1 MPTAF
6 ARLPGAVLG
15 ARNSITIRIMRPVS
29 TEALARSVVQQLQS
43 AGHTAYWAGGC
54 VRDRLMGR
62 PPKDYDVA
70 TSARPEQVVGIFPR
84 AQKVGAAFGVI
95 LVREKHQQVEVA
107 TFRADGAY
115 SDGRHPDSVR
125 FTNAR
130 EDAQRRDFTCN
141 ALFYDPIAEQLHD
154 FVDGRKDIDARIL
167 RAVGRPGERFAEDHL
182 RMLRAVRFAAR
193 LGFVIEENTK
203 SAIADLQKKIATI
216 SRERIGEEIRM
227 MLEHPA
233 RVSTLDLLAA
243 FPQMFEEV
251 FGLPLNSEAIQ
262 DDWPVTAGLPAETTR
277 PVALFAMLLDLQLST
292 PADHVAM
299 LRARLMLS
307 NEETDE
313 LTWLTAKLP
322 RLEEWE
328 DLAKSALKRMMA
340 DERFH
345 HLESVYRADPTN
357 AEQLLAFGERT
368 TSLREEGVAP
378 PPFVTGD
385 ILIKLGAAPGP
396 TFKRWLDSLYD
407 RQLEGEFST
416 RDAALAAAKEL
427 VGTRPPPPA
436 TH

>member
-1 MPTAF
+1 
-6 ARLPGAVLG
+6 
-15 ARNSITIRIMRPVS
+15 MRPVS
-29 TEALARSVVQQLQS
+29 TESLARSVIQQLQA

-70 TSARPEQVVGIFPR
+70 TSARPHQVVGIFPR

-95 LVREKHQQVEVA
+95 LVREKRQQVEVA
-107 TFRADGAY
+107 TFRADGTY

-125 FTNAR
+125 FTNAQ
-130 EDAQRRDFTCN
+130 EDARRRDFTCN
-141 ALFYDPIAEQLHD
+141 ALFYDPIADQLHD
-154 FVDGRKDIDARIL
+154 FVDGRKDIHAKIL
-167 RAVGRPGERFAEDHL
+167 RAVGKPDERFAEDHL

-193 LGFVIEENTK
+193 LGFAIEEDTK
-203 SAIADLQKKIATI
+203 SAIAALQRKIATI

-227 MLEHPA
+227 MLEHPV
-233 RVSTLDLLAA
+233 RVAALDLLAS

-251 FGLPLNSEAIQ
+251 FGLPVAPEAAQ
-262 DDWPVTAGLPAETTR
+262 RDWPVTAGLPSETTR

-292 PADHVAM
+292 PADHIAA

-313 LTWLTAKLP
+313 LTWLTARLP
-322 RLEEWE
+322 QLEEWE
-328 DLAKSALKRMMA
+328 DLAKSAFKRMMA
-340 DERFH
+340 DGRFH
-345 HLESVYRADPTN
+345 HLEAVYRADPAN

-378 PPFVTGD
+378 PPYVTGD

-396 TFKRWLDSLYD
+396 TFKLWLDSLYD
-407 RQLEGEFST
+407 RQLEGEFPT
-416 RDAALAAAKEL
+416 REDALSAAKQL
-427 VGTRPPPPA
+427 VSAAPPPPHTA
-436 TH
+436 H

>member
-1 MPTAF
+1 MS
-6 ARLPGAVLG
+6 R
-15 ARNSITIRIMRPVS
+15 ARNSITILIMRPVS
-29 TEALARSVVQQLQS
+29 TEALARLVVEKLQS

-70 TSARPEQVVGIFPR
+70 TSARPEQVVEIFPR

-95 LVREKHQQVEVA
+95 LVREKQQQVEVA

-141 ALFYDPIAEQLHD
+141 ALFYDPIADQLHD
-154 FVDGRKDIDARIL
+154 FVEGRKDIEAKIL
-167 RAVGRPGERFAEDHL
+167 RAVGKPDERFAEDHL

-193 LGFVIEENTK
+193 LGFAIEEDTK
-203 SAIADLQKKIATI
+203 NAIAAVQKKIATI

-233 RVSTLDLLAA
+233 RIAALDLLAA

-251 FGLPLNSEAIQ
+251 FGLPLNTDALQ
-262 DDWPVTAGLPAETTR
+262 HDWPIAAGLPGETTR
-277 PVALFAMLLDLQLST
+277 PVALFAMLLDLQIPT
-292 PADHVAM
+292 PADHIAA
-299 LRARLMLS
+299 LRARLTLS

-313 LTWLTAKLP
+313 LTWLTGRLP
-322 RLEEWE
+322 QLEEWE

-340 DERFH
+340 DARFH
-345 HLESVYRADPTN
+345 HLETVYRADPAN
-357 AEQLLAFGERT
+357 ADQLLAFGERT
-368 TSLREEGVAP
+368 TSLREEGISP

-385 ILIKLGAAPGP
+385 LLIKLGAAPGP

-407 RQLEGEFST
+407 RQLEGEFPT
-416 RDAALAAAKEL
+416 RDAAVSAAKEL
-427 VGTRPPPPA
+427 VAAIPPPTA
-436 TH
+436 H